1 MWPDEDEEQMD
12 VDMKKW
18 RWRDY
23 PKNSMVE
30 DDNSWLILFFFYTFE
45 FNDNLINY
53 RYTSCPAFNS

>member
-1 MWPDEDEEQMD
+1 MSNKMWPDEDEEQMD

-30 DDNSWLILFFFYTFE
+30 DDNSWLILFFF
-45 FNDNLINY
+45 LHI
-53 RYTSCPAFNS
+53 RI